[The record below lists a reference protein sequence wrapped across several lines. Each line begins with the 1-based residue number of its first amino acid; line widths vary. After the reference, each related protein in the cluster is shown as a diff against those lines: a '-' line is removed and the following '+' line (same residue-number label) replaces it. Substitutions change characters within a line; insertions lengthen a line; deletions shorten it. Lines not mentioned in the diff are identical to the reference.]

1 MYLLIKNED
10 NLDLDDFIQELL
22 SDLYETGVD
31 KEFRNQELEQIWYN
45 YFLESDLG
53 WEKDSA
59 GKNIVPTIE
68 YILQEYYSN
77 LVVNKSENNYIIS
90 SDPEIKIN
98 GTNLSIVFLTTM
110 MNFGTMD
117 IPSYNQVDNVFNFYS
132 EIVPNLYQKWV
143 ESNQ

>member
-59 GKNIVPTIE
+59 GKSIVPTIE

-132 EIVPNLYQKWV
+132 EIVPNLYQEWV

>member
-117 IPSYNQVDNVFNFYS
+117 IPSYNQVDNVFDFYS
-132 EIVPNLYQKWV
+132 EIVPNLYQEWV